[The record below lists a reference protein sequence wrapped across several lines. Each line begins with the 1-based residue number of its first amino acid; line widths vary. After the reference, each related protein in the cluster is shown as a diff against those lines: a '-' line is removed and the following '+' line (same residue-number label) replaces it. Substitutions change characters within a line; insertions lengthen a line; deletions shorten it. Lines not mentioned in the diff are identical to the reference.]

1 MAERDLGAG
10 GRPAAKLVPHG
21 PAGKAV
27 RTQVPSR
34 PDAIEARMRETLKA
48 RTLDIKT
55 NALGA
60 RAARGLDER
69 PRREGR

>member
-1 MAERDLGAG
+1 MERDPGLGASP
-10 GRPAAKLVPHG
+10 PAKPAPLG
-21 PAGKAV
+21 PAGKAAQTSV
-27 RTQVPSR
+27 LLR

-55 NALGA
+55 NARDA